1 MSTTSPILV
10 PESLRSDVHTMCAQA
25 VEMLRLVAEAFR
37 RQDTAP
43 LAPAEALGREI
54 HRREK
59 ALLEL
64 ARGGPDD
71 VLVVPMHVER
81 IGDHI
86 ELLARAVRTMV
97 EQGIPFSER
106 AMREVSTLFDKA
118 LELLECVR
126 DIVPTG
132 NRVLIRWVLEQ
143 GHALEALAEDYA
155 LVHQQRL
162 IEGVCMPHASS
173 MYLAL
178 LDYLKGVES
187 HARQIAR
194 KVSGQVRVG

>member
-1 MSTTSPILV
+1 MSMTSPILV
-10 PESLRSDVHTMCAQA
+10 PESLRADVHAMCVQA

-37 RQDTAP
+37 RQDTGP
-43 LAPAEALGREI
+43 LAAAEGLGREI

-81 IGDHI
+81 IGDHV
-86 ELLARAVRTMV
+86 ELLARAVRTMI

-118 LELLECVR
+118 VELLECVR

-194 KVSGQVRVG
+194 KIGGPVRAA